1 MSEFLAFLG
10 RLISHLKIDV
20 SLDKFKSTIEDEH
33 ELAAKVLHEIN
44 KFLYQRHVTLDKEYI
59 SEFHKYW
66 KSNHEEI
73 LQPHIGEREALKV
86 AEVLENIYGQNTI
99 RVQLN
104 TLDLQA
110 QEIANVRFFTAIQ
123 DFKIDISAKTN
134 PFELYKL
141 NPDFFNPNK
150 ILDNELLIDEFL
162 NRIGADSQR
171 DKRKPWMQES
181 AKLLQQKYA
190 SSAFNINKVHCGDVG
205 EIKKALAEP
214 EKYGFSQ
221 KKADMFLRDM
231 ADLGIWTYKKNIE
244 KINVMSDKNTM
255 RIALR
260 TGILQFRIPLLA
272 SYLDVYCYQYSLV
285 DRWNVRAW
293 RQVWKV
299 WDTLPNNHRPPTPA
313 SIDYFIYRMGKLACK
328 PSARLRKCPPSKPAR
343 RKWLESQVTQDQ
355 LLFDSNFNC
364 IFTGICQPE
373 RKILNHPMS
382 ISIKGQTGWES
393 GKANEGG
400 GGGIQS

>member
-1 MSEFLAFLG
+1 MSEFLGFLKK
-10 RLISHLKIDV
+10 LVSHLKIDISV
-20 SLDKFKSTIEDEH
+20 EELEAKISDEY
-33 ELAAKVLHEIN
+33 EIAARVLYEIN
-44 KFLYQRHVTLDKEYI
+44 RFLYQRHANLERDYI

-66 KSNHEEI
+66 KCNHEQI
-73 LQPHIGEREALKV
+73 LCPVIGKDEALKV
-86 AEVLENIYGQNTI
+86 AEVLEGVYANNTI

-104 TLDLQA
+104 TLDLDP
-110 QEIANVRFFTAIQ
+110 EVIANVRFFTAIQ

-141 NPDFFNPNK
+141 NTDFFNPRK

-162 NRIGADSQR
+162 NRIGAESQR

-181 AKLLQQKYA
+181 ARLLQQRYGG
-190 SSAFNINKVHCGDVG
+190 SAFNINKLHDGDVVA
-205 EIKKALAEP
+205 IKEALAGP
-214 EKYGFSQ
+214 EKYGFSH

-231 ADLGIWTYKKNIE
+231 ADLKVWSYRKNIDQ
-244 KINVMSDKNTM
+244 INVMSDKNTM

-260 TGILQFRIPLLA
+260 SGILQFRIPLLA
-272 SYLDVYCYQYSLV
+272 SYLDVYCYQYGLV
-285 DRWNVRAW
+285 DKWNVRAW
-293 RQVWKV
+293 REVWRV
-299 WDTLPNNHRPPTPA
+299 WGTIRDNHRPPTPA
-313 SIDYFIYRMGKLACK
+313 SIDYFIYRMGKLACR

-343 RKWLESQVTQDQ
+343 KKWVESKVTQDQ

-364 IFTGICQPE
+364 IFAGICKAE

-382 ISIKGQTGWES
+382 ISIKGQTGWDS
-393 GKANEGG
+393 GTTNEGG